1 MSIETIQLWH
11 ERARPNPTDKDFN
24 VQLGCHFEEIAEM
37 LSVISPSDEQGYRDQ
52 AVIDAEEA
60 VTILAGLLKSGQLDV
75 SFLLDR
81 KAFLDSIADQV
92 VTAVGVGHCARMK
105 TAEAID
111 RVNASNWSKFVDGQ
125 PVFNEQGKIAKGP
138 DYAPPNLEGLYR

>member
-11 ERARPNPTDKDFN
+11 TRARPNPTDKDFN

-37 LSVISPSDEQGYRDQ
+37 LETVQIARPDEPKERYDHLIGIIADF
-52 AVIDAEEA
+52 A
-60 VTILAGLLKSGQLDV
+60 TCLKSGYLTAHV
-75 SFLLDR
+75 KDR
-81 KAFLDSIADQV
+81 KGFLDSIADQV
-92 VTAVGVGHCARMK
+92 VTGVGVGHCARMK

-125 PVFNEQGKIAKGP
+125 PMFNKQGKIAKGP
-138 DYAPPNLEGLYR
+138 DYAPPNLEGLY